1 MTSLTGKMEQ
11 TKTGL
16 AEMSTHMSQQAVI
29 QKLSYIDQVKNNEFQ
44 QQTTNAS
51 LADAGKPPTV
61 VTPGAF
67 VTKVQST
74 LKDLTMINA
83 QTTVV
88 STITNY
94 STEAVT
100 YGYTKSLEWAAKTEI
115 GQWITTTYGEI
126 KLKVTALFSTEK
138 AKEVLDDSKQALL
151 DVKGG
156 NPTTLG

>member
-1 MTSLTGKMEQ
+1 
-11 TKTGL
+11 
-16 AEMSTHMSQQAVI
+16 MSQQATI
-29 QKLSYIDQVKNNEFQ
+29 QKLAFLDQTKHNEFQ

-67 VTKVQST
+67 VTKVQTT
-74 LKDLTMINA
+74 LQDLTMINA

-100 YGYTKSLEWAAKTEI
+100 YGYTKSLEWAAKTDI

-126 KLKVTALFSTEK
+126 KLKVQALFSAEN
-138 AKEVLDDSKQALL
+138 AKVVLDDSKQALN
-151 DVKGG
+151 DIKGG
-156 NPTTLG
+156 NPTNLGPGP